1 MWHKA
6 QAQPSQSRAGRPHF
20 LSLPARDWHI
30 FENRFIHVSKEVDD
44 AQCQCGQET
53 WPPKLA
59 GQPNKWAPEP
69 HSRPKHRLNPPIN
82 TPRTPPSKKCEES
95 EV

>member
-20 LSLPARDWHI
+20 LSLPARDWRI

-53 WPPKLA
+53 WPPGHPSWPASLTN
-59 GQPNKWAPEP
+59 G
-69 HSRPKHRLNPPIN
+69 
-82 TPRTPPSKKCEES
+82 PPSPTLGQS
-95 EV
+95 TDLILL